1 MYITVKQLAST
12 LKISETRVRVLLA
25 QGRIIGAY
33 KHGGVWMI
41 PLVDGKPPTTP
52 GKRGPQLSWKKA
64 RLKALA
70 KIHVDAK
77 AIKDNLRSQSVSFTQ
92 SQSVGKAQSPQNNK
106 KSEVI
111 TIKHGKENTRCYGV
125 EINGPCR
132 IVYSPNAPLK
142 RGGARVWIETYA
154 EFEAVYSL

>member
-52 GKRGPQLSWKKA
+52 GKRGPKLTWKKA

-92 SQSVGKAQSPQNNK
+92 SPNNNK

-111 TIKHGKENTRCYGV
+111 TIKHGKENTRCFGV

-132 IVYSPNAPLK
+132 VVYSPNAPLK

-154 EFEAVYSL
+154 EFEAVYSFR